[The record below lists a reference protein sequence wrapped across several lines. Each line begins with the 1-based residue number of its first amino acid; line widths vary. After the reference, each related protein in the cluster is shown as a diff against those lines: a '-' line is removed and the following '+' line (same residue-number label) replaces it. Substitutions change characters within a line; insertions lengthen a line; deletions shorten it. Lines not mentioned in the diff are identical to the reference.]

1 MIVYIELKIKIK
13 IKIKIMFKILIIFY
27 VSKTIIK
34 KNFKVHVLS

>member
-1 MIVYIELKIKIK
+1 MIVYIELK

-34 KNFKVHVLS
+34 KDFIFKMHVLS